1 MLLLSA
7 GRVVPVD
14 RMIYLL
20 WAEDPP
26 DGARSGVHTYMSRLR
41 RALASPSGTEPKV
54 RVLRQ
59 GNGYKIDI
67 DPVVVDLH
75 RFNQL
80 VDQACVGP
88 DLARRCAV
96 LVEVLY
102 LWR

>member
-26 DGARSGVHTYMSRLR
+26 DGARSAVHTYMSRLR

-54 RVLRQ
+54 SVLRQ

-75 RFNQL
+75 RFNHL
-80 VDQACVGP
+80 VDQARTCS
-88 DLARRCAV
+88 DLARRSA
-96 LVEVLY
+96 LLGE
-102 LWR
+102 